1 MVSIADFDNRIVGR
15 IVNVACYGATGS
27 SAQLHTQA
35 QLVALASVSRTW
47 HELVRPHLQSILII
61 ECQPTPEAPQPAS
74 NNRGGKRRTAWKSP
88 VINGNLSSKKG
99 PGTCIWRT
107 NAELVHLLQ
116 QHTNGVSVPVSRLRL
131 QSFDTA
137 PDFTGFVA
145 AMDNVRLARCRLD
158 TVTSLVVMEF
168 IGVSTAVS
176 AAVST
181 LDSNTGNGASQAA
194 ECIAQHAPNVRSMVC
209 APWNVSPAFRQL
221 ASPLAVAYLRQL
233 HTLTIPLATPLLT
246 DSQIASSLT
255 TLHIHAHILAASG
268 PGIVPAQQLQV
279 LRVHDAPAF
288 FPWEAFASAGE
299 PDMLE
304 FASLTALGIDFASDD
319 VVTTADFYSSIN
331 RAKSSVHVTMGRD
344 RRRLVF
350 PKLHSLSV
358 SKVPFTYAEAW
369 RMFIGAP
376 VRRLAVAGPYA
387 HVRYVDTRLLR
398 TLDTF
403 DVHTVG
409 AEKSSHGRF
418 TSFVKTLLG
427 EDSNVTCAWLRHC
440 EAFPLSVPETVRWSQ
455 LTELCLAAYV
465 PALALLLLVGQLPS
479 LHRLVVQRIAGDA
492 CEEVLDSKM
501 HAPWGD
507 IAAPAAPVSTS
518 VRELQMHMGGGPT
531 ARIPTLQAMCYVLL
545 CLPGV
550 RRLAVKQVYC
560 DYVRD
565 FIRSSAESHPA
576 LANIELVRHVFI
588 AAKSPMFVL
597 D

>member
-1 MVSIADFDNRIVGR
+1 MVSIADLDNRIVGR
-15 IVNVACYGATGS
+15 IVNIACYGATGS
-27 SAQLHTQA
+27 SARLSTQA
-35 QLVALASVSRTW
+35 QLVGMASVSRTW

-61 ECQPTPEAPQPAS
+61 ECQPTPDAPQAS
-74 NNRGGKRRTAWKSP
+74 NKNAKRRAAWKSP
-88 VINGNLSSKKG
+88 VINGNSSSKKSS
-99 PGTCIWRT
+99 GTCIWQT

-116 QHTNGVSVPVSRLRL
+116 QHANGVSVPVSRLRV

-145 AMDNVRLARCRLD
+145 AMDHARLERCRLD

-168 IGVSTAVS
+168 IGASTAAS
-176 AAVST
+176 TAVST
-181 LDSNTGNGASQAA
+181 LDSHTGNGALLAA
-194 ECIAQHAPNVRSMVC
+194 ECIAKHAPNVRSMVC
-209 APWNVSPAFRQL
+209 APWNVSAAFRQL
-221 ASPLAVAYLRQL
+221 ASPLSLAYLKQL
-233 HTLTIPLATPLLT
+233 HTLTIPLAAPLLS
-246 DSQIASSLT
+246 DSQTASSLT

-288 FPWEAFASAGE
+288 FSWEAFASTG
-299 PDMLE
+299 DSDQLE
-304 FASLTALGIDFASDD
+304 FASLTALGIDFASDN

-331 RAKSSVHVTMGRD
+331 RTKSSVHVTMGRD
-344 RRRLVF
+344 RRRVVF

-358 SKVPFTYAEAW
+358 SKVPYTYAEAW

-398 TLDTF
+398 TLDLL

-418 TSFVKTLLG
+418 TSFVKMLLG
-427 EDSNVTCAWLRHC
+427 EDSNVTCAWLRHS

-492 CEEVLDSKM
+492 CEEEIDGKM
-501 HAPWGD
+501 CAPWGN
-507 IAAPAAPVSTS
+507 ITAPAVPVSTS

-565 FIRSSAESHPA
+565 FIQSSAQSHPA
-576 LANIELVRHVFI
+576 LANIELVHHVFI

>member
-1 MVSIADFDNRIVGR
+1 MVSIADLDNRIVGR
-15 IVNVACYGATGS
+15 IVNIACYGATGS
-27 SAQLHTQA
+27 SARLSTQA
-35 QLVALASVSRTW
+35 QLVGMASVSRTW

-61 ECQPTPEAPQPAS
+61 ECQPTPDAPQAS
-74 NNRGGKRRTAWKSP
+74 NKNAKRRAAWKSP
-88 VINGNLSSKKG
+88 VINGNSSSKKSS
-99 PGTCIWRT
+99 GTCIWQT

-116 QHTNGVSVPVSRLRL
+116 QHANGVSVPVSRLRV

-145 AMDNVRLARCRLD
+145 AMDHARLERH
-158 TVTSLVVMEF
+158 
-168 IGVSTAVS
+168 
-176 AAVST
+176 
-181 LDSNTGNGASQAA
+181 TGNGALLAA
-194 ECIAQHAPNVRSMVC
+194 ECIAKHAPNVRSMVC
-209 APWNVSPAFRQL
+209 APWNVSAAFRQL
-221 ASPLAVAYLRQL
+221 ASPLSLAYLKQL
-233 HTLTIPLATPLLT
+233 HTLIIPLAAPLLS
-246 DSQIASSLT
+246 DSQTASSLT

-288 FPWEAFASAGE
+288 FSWEAFASTG
-299 PDMLE
+299 DSDQLE
-304 FASLTALGIDFASDD
+304 FASLTALGIDFASDN

-331 RAKSSVHVTMGRD
+331 RTKSSVHVTMGRD
-344 RRRLVF
+344 RRRVVF

-358 SKVPFTYAEAW
+358 SKVPYTYAEAW

-398 TLDTF
+398 TLDSL

-418 TSFVKTLLG
+418 TSFVKMLLG
-427 EDSNVTCAWLRHC
+427 EDSNVTCAWLRHS

-479 LHRLVVQRIAGDA
+479 LHRLVVQHIAGDA
-492 CEEVLDSKM
+492 CEEEIDGKM
-501 HAPWGD
+501 CAPWGN
-507 IAAPAAPVSTS
+507 ITAPAVPVSTS

-565 FIRSSAESHPA
+565 FIRSSAQSHPA
-576 LANIELVRHVFI
+576 LANIELVHHVFI